1 MEEGLS
7 DSEDREQ
14 LAQGTLEGDP
24 VIDIRERNNAQQI
37 FKKLT
42 ENKTYTQI
50 AREMGVSRP
59 TLYAYL
65 RNSNVQQLM
74 IAEMEELRDQHMQNL
89 QELTMSKNPQDKR
102 FAHKEIG
109 VMIRHMEDKVYPN
122 LLQTRNLTI
131 TASVDTQKR
140 DSHILTET
148 LNRLPPNISR
158 LVTETLQQVYK
169 EHTQDTA

>member
-1 MEEGLS
+1 MS
-7 DSEDREQ
+7 DPEDLEQ
-14 LAQGTLEGDP
+14 LTQETLEGDP
-24 VIDIRERNNAQQI
+24 AIDIRDRHHAQQI
-37 FKKLT
+37 FKKLA

-50 AREMGVSRP
+50 AEEMGVSRP

-74 IAEMEELRDQHMQNL
+74 VAEMEEQRDQHMTRL
-89 QELTMSKNPQDKR
+89 DSMYESKNPQDKR
-102 FAHKEIG
+102 FALKERG

-148 LNRLPPNISR
+148 LNRLSPDVSR
-158 LVTETLQQVYK
+158 LVTQTLQQVYK
-169 EHTQDTA
+169 EHTQDTG